1 MLNHHIEGQFKH
13 CIIFWRSFLPVDSS
27 SPVGKIWLLFY
38 PVVMT
43 TSEQHPTLDF
53 VLNVKF
59 CEGLGSSYQ
68 SSPYHPNDNM
78 AERKAEISRTTK
90 ETAIR
95 VALNLD
101 GTGKSEIDT
110 GIGFLDHM
118 LTALSKHG
126 RFDLT
131 LNCSGD
137 LHVDDHHSV
146 EDCGIVL
153 GQAVKVALGELRGIA
168 RYGFA
173 YAPLDE
179 SLSRAVV
186 DISGRP
192 FADVNLNLH
201 REKIGSLS
209 CEMLPHFL
217 SSFANSAAITLHLD
231 VLKGK
236 NDHHRAE
243 SAFKAL
249 ALAMRSAVK
258 REGSDVPSTKGVL

>member
-1 MLNHHIEGQFKH
+1 
-13 CIIFWRSFLPVDSS
+13 
-27 SPVGKIWLLFY
+27 
-38 PVVMT
+38 
-43 TSEQHPTLDF
+43 
-53 VLNVKF
+53 
-59 CEGLGSSYQ
+59 
-68 SSPYHPNDNM
+68 M
-78 AERKAEISRTTK
+78 AEESTKSRTANVERKTK
-90 ETAIR
+90 ETEISL
-95 VALNLD
+95 VLNLD
-101 GTGKSEIDT
+101 GTGESDVRT

-126 RFDLT
+126 RIDLT
-131 LNCSGD
+131 LSCKGD

-153 GQAVKVALGELRGIA
+153 GQAFKAALGDLRGIA
-168 RYGFA
+168 RYGYA

-192 FADVNLNLH
+192 FADINLNLQ
-201 REKIGSLS
+201 REMIGNLS

-217 SSFANSAAITLHLD
+217 SSFATSAGITLHVD

-249 ALAMRSAVK
+249 ALALRAAIK
-258 REGSDVPSTKGVL
+258 RQGTDIPSTKGVI

>member
-1 MLNHHIEGQFKH
+1 
-13 CIIFWRSFLPVDSS
+13 
-27 SPVGKIWLLFY
+27 
-38 PVVMT
+38 MT
-43 TSEQHPTLDF
+43 SLPTLYNF
-53 VLNVKF
+53 K
-59 CEGLGSSYQ
+59 
-68 SSPYHPNDNM
+68 M
-78 AERKAEISRTTK
+78 ADGYTIVRTATVERKTK
-90 ETAIR
+90 ETDISLS
-95 VALNLD
+95 VNID
-101 GTGKSEIDT
+101 GTGVGEIST

-126 RFDLT
+126 RMDLT
-131 LNCSGD
+131 LSCKGD

-153 GQAVKVALGELRGIA
+153 GQAVKAALGDLRGIA
-168 RYGFA
+168 RYGYA

-192 FADVNLNLH
+192 FADVNLNLQ
-201 REKIGSLS
+201 RERIGNLS

-217 SSFANSAAITLHLD
+217 SSFATSAAITLHVD

-249 ALAMRSAVK
+249 ALALRAAFR
-258 REGSDVPSTKGVL
+258 REGTDIPSTKGVL

>member
-1 MLNHHIEGQFKH
+1 
-13 CIIFWRSFLPVDSS
+13 
-27 SPVGKIWLLFY
+27 
-38 PVVMT
+38 
-43 TSEQHPTLDF
+43 
-53 VLNVKF
+53 
-59 CEGLGSSYQ
+59 
-68 SSPYHPNDNM
+68 M
-78 AERKAEISRTTK
+78 AEESYLIPRTANVERKTK
-90 ETAIR
+90 ETEISLS
-95 VALNLD
+95 LNID
-101 GTGKSEIDT
+101 GTGVSEIST

-126 RFDLT
+126 RIDLT
-131 LNCSGD
+131 LSCKGD

-153 GQAVKVALGELRGIA
+153 GQAVKAALGDLRGIA
-168 RYGFA
+168 RYGYA

-192 FADVNLNLH
+192 FADVNLSLQ
-201 REKIGSLS
+201 REQIGNLS

-217 SSFANSAAITLHLD
+217 SSFATSAAITLHVD

-249 ALAMRSAVK
+249 ALALRAAIK
-258 REGSDVPSTKGVL
+258 REGTDIPSTKGVL

>member
-1 MLNHHIEGQFKH
+1 
-13 CIIFWRSFLPVDSS
+13 
-27 SPVGKIWLLFY
+27 
-38 PVVMT
+38 
-43 TSEQHPTLDF
+43 
-53 VLNVKF
+53 
-59 CEGLGSSYQ
+59 
-68 SSPYHPNDNM
+68 M
-78 AERKAEISRTTK
+78 AEEPSKKSRTANVERKTK
-90 ETAIR
+90 ETDISLS
-95 VALNLD
+95 LNLD
-101 GTGKSEIDT
+101 GAGKSVVNT

-126 RFDLT
+126 RIDLT
-131 LNCSGD
+131 LSCKGD

-153 GQAVKVALGELRGIA
+153 GQAFKAALGDLRGIA
-168 RYGFA
+168 RYGYA

-192 FADVNLNLH
+192 FADINLNLQ
-201 REKIGSLS
+201 RENIGNLS

-217 SSFANSAAITLHLD
+217 SSFATSAAITLHVD

-249 ALAMRSAVK
+249 ALALRAAIK
-258 REGSDVPSTKGVL
+258 RKGTDIPSTKGVL

>member
-1 MLNHHIEGQFKH
+1 
-13 CIIFWRSFLPVDSS
+13 
-27 SPVGKIWLLFY
+27 
-38 PVVMT
+38 
-43 TSEQHPTLDF
+43 
-53 VLNVKF
+53 
-59 CEGLGSSYQ
+59 
-68 SSPYHPNDNM
+68 M
-78 AERKAEISRTTK
+78 AEEGSLKPRRATVERKTK
-90 ETAIR
+90 ETDISLS
-95 VALNLD
+95 VNID
-101 GTGKSEIDT
+101 GSGVSEIST

-126 RFDLT
+126 RMDLT
-131 LNCSGD
+131 LSCKGD

-153 GQAVKVALGELRGIA
+153 GQAVKVALGDLRGIT
-168 RYGFA
+168 RYGYA

-192 FADVNLNLH
+192 FADVNLNLQ
-201 REKIGSLS
+201 RERIGNLS

-217 SSFANSAAITLHLD
+217 SSFATSAAITLHVD

-249 ALAMRSAVK
+249 ALALRTAFK
-258 REGSDVPSTKGVL
+258 REGTDIPSTKGVL

>member
-1 MLNHHIEGQFKH
+1 MADEGSLKL
-13 CIIFWRSFLPVDSS
+13 RRATV
-27 SPVGKIWLLFY
+27 
-38 PVVMT
+38 
-43 TSEQHPTLDF
+43 
-53 VLNVKF
+53 
-59 CEGLGSSYQ
+59 
-68 SSPYHPNDNM
+68 
-78 AERKAEISRTTK
+78 ERKTK
-90 ETAIR
+90 ETDISLS
-95 VALNLD
+95 VNID
-101 GTGKSEIDT
+101 GSGVSEIST

-126 RFDLT
+126 RMDLT
-131 LNCSGD
+131 LSCKGD

-153 GQAVKVALGELRGIA
+153 GQAVKAALGDLRGIT
-168 RYGFA
+168 RYGYA

-192 FADVNLNLH
+192 FADVNLNLQ
-201 REKIGSLS
+201 RERIGNLS

-217 SSFANSAAITLHLD
+217 SSFATSAAITLHVD
-231 VLKGK
+231 VLKGE

-249 ALAMRSAVK
+249 ALALRTAFK
-258 REGSDVPSTKGVL
+258 REGTDIPSTKGVL

>member
-1 MLNHHIEGQFKH
+1 MADEGSLKP
-13 CIIFWRSFLPVDSS
+13 RRATV
-27 SPVGKIWLLFY
+27 
-38 PVVMT
+38 
-43 TSEQHPTLDF
+43 
-53 VLNVKF
+53 
-59 CEGLGSSYQ
+59 
-68 SSPYHPNDNM
+68 
-78 AERKAEISRTTK
+78 ERKTK
-90 ETAIR
+90 ETDISLS
-95 VALNLD
+95 VNID
-101 GTGKSEIDT
+101 GSGVSEIST

-126 RFDLT
+126 RMDLT
-131 LNCSGD
+131 LSCKGD

-153 GQAVKVALGELRGIA
+153 GQAVKVALGDLRGIT
-168 RYGFA
+168 RYGYA

-192 FADVNLNLH
+192 FADVNLNLQ
-201 REKIGSLS
+201 RERVGNLS

-217 SSFANSAAITLHLD
+217 SSFATSAAITLHVD
-231 VLKGK
+231 VLKGE

-249 ALAMRSAVK
+249 ALALRTAFK
-258 REGSDVPSTKGVL
+258 REGTDIPSTKGVL

>member
-1 MLNHHIEGQFKH
+1 
-13 CIIFWRSFLPVDSS
+13 
-27 SPVGKIWLLFY
+27 
-38 PVVMT
+38 
-43 TSEQHPTLDF
+43 
-53 VLNVKF
+53 
-59 CEGLGSSYQ
+59 
-68 SSPYHPNDNM
+68 M
-78 AERKAEISRTTK
+78 AEESSKKTRTANIERKTK
-90 ETAIR
+90 ETDISLL
-95 VALNLD
+95 LNLD
-101 GTGKSEIDT
+101 GSGESVVNT

-126 RFDLT
+126 RIDLT
-131 LNCSGD
+131 LNCKGD

-153 GQAVKVALGELRGIA
+153 GQAFKAALGDLRGIA
-168 RYGFA
+168 RYGYA

-192 FADVNLNLH
+192 FADINLNLK
-201 REKIGSLS
+201 RENIGNLS

-217 SSFANSAAITLHLD
+217 SSFATSAAITLHVD

-249 ALAMRSAVK
+249 ALALRAAIK
-258 REGSDVPSTKGVL
+258 REGTDIPSTKGVL

>member
-1 MLNHHIEGQFKH
+1 MADEGPLKP
-13 CIIFWRSFLPVDSS
+13 RRATV
-27 SPVGKIWLLFY
+27 
-38 PVVMT
+38 
-43 TSEQHPTLDF
+43 
-53 VLNVKF
+53 
-59 CEGLGSSYQ
+59 
-68 SSPYHPNDNM
+68 
-78 AERKAEISRTTK
+78 ERKTK
-90 ETAIR
+90 ETDISLS
-95 VALNLD
+95 VNID
-101 GTGKSEIDT
+101 GSGVSEIST

-126 RFDLT
+126 RMDLT
-131 LNCSGD
+131 LSCKGD

-153 GQAVKVALGELRGIA
+153 GQAVKAALGDLRGIT
-168 RYGFA
+168 RYGYA

-192 FADVNLNLH
+192 FADVNLNLQ
-201 REKIGSLS
+201 RERIGNLS

-217 SSFANSAAITLHLD
+217 SSFATSAAITLHVD
-231 VLKGK
+231 VLKGE

-249 ALAMRSAVK
+249 ALALRTAFK
-258 REGSDVPSTKGVL
+258 REGTDIPSTKGVL

>member
-1 MLNHHIEGQFKH
+1 MADEGSLKH
-13 CIIFWRSFLPVDSS
+13 RRATV
-27 SPVGKIWLLFY
+27 
-38 PVVMT
+38 
-43 TSEQHPTLDF
+43 
-53 VLNVKF
+53 
-59 CEGLGSSYQ
+59 
-68 SSPYHPNDNM
+68 
-78 AERKAEISRTTK
+78 ERKTK
-90 ETAIR
+90 ETDISLS
-95 VALNLD
+95 VNID
-101 GTGKSEIDT
+101 GSGVSEIST

-126 RFDLT
+126 RMDLT
-131 LNCSGD
+131 LSCKGD

-153 GQAVKVALGELRGIA
+153 GQAVKAALGDLRGIT
-168 RYGFA
+168 RYGYA

-192 FADVNLNLH
+192 FANVNLNLQ
-201 REKIGSLS
+201 RERIGNLS

-217 SSFANSAAITLHLD
+217 SSFATSAAITLHVD
-231 VLKGK
+231 VLKGE

-249 ALAMRSAVK
+249 ALALRTAFK
-258 REGSDVPSTKGVL
+258 REGTDIPSTKGVL

>member
-1 MLNHHIEGQFKH
+1 
-13 CIIFWRSFLPVDSS
+13 
-27 SPVGKIWLLFY
+27 
-38 PVVMT
+38 
-43 TSEQHPTLDF
+43 
-53 VLNVKF
+53 
-59 CEGLGSSYQ
+59 
-68 SSPYHPNDNM
+68 M
-78 AERKAEISRTTK
+78 AEESSKKPRVANVERKTK
-90 ETAIR
+90 ETEISLF
-95 VALNLD
+95 LNLD
-101 GTGKSEIDT
+101 GAGESNINT

-126 RFDLT
+126 RMDLNLT
-131 LNCSGD
+131 CKGD

-153 GQAVKVALGELRGIA
+153 GQAFKTALGNLRGIA
-168 RYGFA
+168 RYGYA

-192 FADVNLNLH
+192 FADINLNLQ
-201 REKIGSLS
+201 REKIGTLS

-217 SSFANSAAITLHLD
+217 NSFATSAAITLHAD

-249 ALAMRSAVK
+249 ALALRMAIK
-258 REGSDVPSTKGVL
+258 REGSDIPSTKGVL

>member
-1 MLNHHIEGQFKH
+1 MADEDSFKP
-13 CIIFWRSFLPVDSS
+13 RRATV
-27 SPVGKIWLLFY
+27 
-38 PVVMT
+38 
-43 TSEQHPTLDF
+43 
-53 VLNVKF
+53 
-59 CEGLGSSYQ
+59 
-68 SSPYHPNDNM
+68 
-78 AERKAEISRTTK
+78 ERKTK
-90 ETAIR
+90 ETDISLT
-95 VALNLD
+95 VNID
-101 GTGKSEIDT
+101 GSGVSEIST

-126 RFDLT
+126 RMDLT
-131 LNCSGD
+131 LSCKGD

-153 GQAVKVALGELRGIA
+153 GQAVKAALGDLRGIT
-168 RYGFA
+168 RYGYA

-192 FADVNLNLH
+192 FADVNLNLQ
-201 REKIGSLS
+201 RERIGNLS

-217 SSFANSAAITLHLD
+217 SSFATSAAITLHVD
-231 VLKGK
+231 VLKGE

-249 ALAMRSAVK
+249 ALALRTAFK
-258 REGSDVPSTKGVL
+258 REGTDIPSTKGVL

>member
-1 MLNHHIEGQFKH
+1 
-13 CIIFWRSFLPVDSS
+13 
-27 SPVGKIWLLFY
+27 
-38 PVVMT
+38 
-43 TSEQHPTLDF
+43 
-53 VLNVKF
+53 
-59 CEGLGSSYQ
+59 
-68 SSPYHPNDNM
+68 M
-78 AERKAEISRTTK
+78 AEESYIIPRTANVERKTK
-90 ETAIR
+90 ETEISLS
-95 VALNLD
+95 LNID
-101 GTGKSEIDT
+101 GTGVSEIST

-126 RFDLT
+126 RIDLT
-131 LNCSGD
+131 LSCKGD

-153 GQAVKVALGELRGIA
+153 GQAVKAALGDLRGIA
-168 RYGFA
+168 RYGYA

-192 FADVNLNLH
+192 FADINLSLQ
-201 REKIGSLS
+201 REQIGNLS

-217 SSFANSAAITLHLD
+217 SSFATSAAITLHVD

-249 ALAMRSAVK
+249 ALALRAAIK
-258 REGSDVPSTKGVL
+258 REGTDIPSTKGVL

>member
-1 MLNHHIEGQFKH
+1 
-13 CIIFWRSFLPVDSS
+13 
-27 SPVGKIWLLFY
+27 
-38 PVVMT
+38 
-43 TSEQHPTLDF
+43 
-53 VLNVKF
+53 
-59 CEGLGSSYQ
+59 
-68 SSPYHPNDNM
+68 M
-78 AERKAEISRTTK
+78 ADERTANIQRKTK
-90 ETAIR
+90 ETDIS
-95 VALNLD
+95 LYLSLD
-101 GTGKSEIDT
+101 GSGTSQINT

-118 LTALSKHG
+118 LTALAKHA

-131 LNCSGD
+131 LTCQGD

-153 GQAVKVALGELRGIA
+153 GQAFKEALGQPKGIA
-168 RYGFA
+168 RFGYA

-186 DISGRP
+186 DISGRG
-192 FADVNLNLH
+192 FADVNLNLQ
-201 REKIGSLS
+201 REMIGNLS

-217 SSFANSAAITLHLD
+217 SSFASSAAITLHVD

-249 ALAMRSAVK
+249 AQALRGAVK
-258 REGSDVPSTKGVL
+258 RDGTADVPSTKGVL

>member
-1 MLNHHIEGQFKH
+1 
-13 CIIFWRSFLPVDSS
+13 
-27 SPVGKIWLLFY
+27 
-38 PVVMT
+38 
-43 TSEQHPTLDF
+43 
-53 VLNVKF
+53 
-59 CEGLGSSYQ
+59 
-68 SSPYHPNDNM
+68 
-78 AERKAEISRTTK
+78 
-90 ETAIR
+90 
-95 VALNLD
+95 
-101 GTGKSEIDT
+101 
-110 GIGFLDHM
+110 M

-126 RFDLT
+126 RIDLT
-131 LNCSGD
+131 LSCKGD

-153 GQAVKVALGELRGIA
+153 GQAFKAALGDLRGIA
-168 RYGFA
+168 RYGYA

-192 FADVNLNLH
+192 FADINLNLQ
-201 REKIGSLS
+201 RENIGNLS

-217 SSFANSAAITLHLD
+217 RSFATSAAITLHVD

-249 ALAMRSAVK
+249 ALALRAAIK
-258 REGSDVPSTKGVL
+258 REGTDIPSTKGVL

>member
-1 MLNHHIEGQFKH
+1 MADEGSLKP
-13 CIIFWRSFLPVDSS
+13 RRATV
-27 SPVGKIWLLFY
+27 
-38 PVVMT
+38 
-43 TSEQHPTLDF
+43 
-53 VLNVKF
+53 
-59 CEGLGSSYQ
+59 
-68 SSPYHPNDNM
+68 
-78 AERKAEISRTTK
+78 ERKTK
-90 ETAIR
+90 ETDISLS
-95 VALNLD
+95 VNID
-101 GTGKSEIDT
+101 GSGVSEIST

-126 RFDLT
+126 RMDLT
-131 LNCSGD
+131 LSCKGD

-153 GQAVKVALGELRGIA
+153 GQAVKVALGDLRGIT
-168 RYGFA
+168 RYGYA

-192 FADVNLNLH
+192 FADVNLNLQ
-201 REKIGSLS
+201 RERIGNLS

-217 SSFANSAAITLHLD
+217 SSFATSAAITLHVD

-249 ALAMRSAVK
+249 ALALRTAFK
-258 REGSDVPSTKGVL
+258 REGTDIPSTKGVL

>member
-1 MLNHHIEGQFKH
+1 MADEGSLKP
-13 CIIFWRSFLPVDSS
+13 RRATV
-27 SPVGKIWLLFY
+27 
-38 PVVMT
+38 
-43 TSEQHPTLDF
+43 
-53 VLNVKF
+53 
-59 CEGLGSSYQ
+59 
-68 SSPYHPNDNM
+68 
-78 AERKAEISRTTK
+78 ERKTK
-90 ETAIR
+90 ETDISLS
-95 VALNLD
+95 VNID
-101 GTGKSEIDT
+101 GSGVSEIST

-126 RFDLT
+126 RMDLA
-131 LNCSGD
+131 LSCKGD

-153 GQAVKVALGELRGIA
+153 GQAVKAALGDLRGIT
-168 RYGFA
+168 RYGYA

-179 SLSRAVV
+179 SLSRAIV

-192 FADVNLNLH
+192 FADVNLNLQ
-201 REKIGSLS
+201 RERIGNLS

-217 SSFANSAAITLHLD
+217 SSFATSASITLHVD

-249 ALAMRSAVK
+249 ALALRTAFK
-258 REGSDVPSTKGVL
+258 REGTDIPSTKGLL

>member
-1 MLNHHIEGQFKH
+1 MNRAIFKMADEGSLKH
-13 CIIFWRSFLPVDSS
+13 RRATV
-27 SPVGKIWLLFY
+27 
-38 PVVMT
+38 
-43 TSEQHPTLDF
+43 
-53 VLNVKF
+53 
-59 CEGLGSSYQ
+59 
-68 SSPYHPNDNM
+68 
-78 AERKAEISRTTK
+78 ERKTK
-90 ETAIR
+90 ETDISLS
-95 VALNLD
+95 VNID
-101 GTGKSEIDT
+101 GSGVSEIGT

-126 RFDLT
+126 RMDLT
-131 LNCSGD
+131 LSCKGD

-153 GQAVKVALGELRGIA
+153 GQAVKAALGDLRGIT
-168 RYGFA
+168 RYGYA

-192 FADVNLNLH
+192 FADVNLNLQ
-201 REKIGSLS
+201 RERIGNLS

-217 SSFANSAAITLHLD
+217 SSFATSAAITLHVD
-231 VLKGK
+231 VLKGE

-249 ALAMRSAVK
+249 ALALRTAFK
-258 REGSDVPSTKGVL
+258 REGTDIPSTKGVL

>member
-1 MLNHHIEGQFKH
+1 MADESSLKH
-13 CIIFWRSFLPVDSS
+13 RRATV
-27 SPVGKIWLLFY
+27 
-38 PVVMT
+38 
-43 TSEQHPTLDF
+43 
-53 VLNVKF
+53 
-59 CEGLGSSYQ
+59 
-68 SSPYHPNDNM
+68 
-78 AERKAEISRTTK
+78 ERKTK
-90 ETAIR
+90 ETDISLS
-95 VALNLD
+95 VNID
-101 GTGKSEIDT
+101 GSGVSEIST

-126 RFDLT
+126 RMDLT
-131 LNCSGD
+131 LSCKGD

-153 GQAVKVALGELRGIA
+153 GQAVKAALGDLRGIT
-168 RYGFA
+168 RYGYA

-192 FADVNLNLH
+192 FADVNLNLQ
-201 REKIGSLS
+201 RERIGNLS

-217 SSFANSAAITLHLD
+217 SSFATSAAITLHVD

-249 ALAMRSAVK
+249 ALALRTAFK
-258 REGSDVPSTKGVL
+258 REGTDIPSTKGVL

>member
-1 MLNHHIEGQFKH
+1 
-13 CIIFWRSFLPVDSS
+13 
-27 SPVGKIWLLFY
+27 
-38 PVVMT
+38 
-43 TSEQHPTLDF
+43 
-53 VLNVKF
+53 
-59 CEGLGSSYQ
+59 
-68 SSPYHPNDNM
+68 M
-78 AERKAEISRTTK
+78 ADGYTIVRTATVERKTK
-90 ETAIR
+90 ETDISLS
-95 VALNLD
+95 VNID
-101 GTGKSEIDT
+101 GTGVGEIST

-126 RFDLT
+126 RMDLT
-131 LNCSGD
+131 LSCKGD

-153 GQAVKVALGELRGIA
+153 GQAVKAALGDLRGIA
-168 RYGFA
+168 RYGYA

-192 FADVNLNLH
+192 FADVNLNLQ
-201 REKIGSLS
+201 RERIGNLS

-217 SSFANSAAITLHLD
+217 SSFATSAAITLHVD
-231 VLKGK
+231 VIKGK

-249 ALAMRSAVK
+249 ALALRAAFR
-258 REGSDVPSTKGVL
+258 REGTDIPSTKGVL

>member
-1 MLNHHIEGQFKH
+1 
-13 CIIFWRSFLPVDSS
+13 
-27 SPVGKIWLLFY
+27 
-38 PVVMT
+38 
-43 TSEQHPTLDF
+43 
-53 VLNVKF
+53 
-59 CEGLGSSYQ
+59 
-68 SSPYHPNDNM
+68 M
-78 AERKAEISRTTK
+78 ADGYTIVRTATVERKTK
-90 ETAIR
+90 ETDISLS
-95 VALNLD
+95 VNID
-101 GTGKSEIDT
+101 GTGVGEIST

-126 RFDLT
+126 RMDLT
-131 LNCSGD
+131 LSCKGD

-153 GQAVKVALGELRGIA
+153 GQAVKAALGDLRGIA
-168 RYGFA
+168 RYGYA

-192 FADVNLNLH
+192 FADVNLNLQ
-201 REKIGSLS
+201 RERIGNLS

-217 SSFANSAAITLHLD
+217 SSFATSAAITLHVD

-249 ALAMRSAVK
+249 ALALRAAFR
-258 REGSDVPSTKGVL
+258 REGTDIPSTKGVL

>member
-1 MLNHHIEGQFKH
+1 
-13 CIIFWRSFLPVDSS
+13 
-27 SPVGKIWLLFY
+27 
-38 PVVMT
+38 
-43 TSEQHPTLDF
+43 
-53 VLNVKF
+53 
-59 CEGLGSSYQ
+59 
-68 SSPYHPNDNM
+68 M
-78 AERKAEISRTTK
+78 AEEEEESSKKLRTANVERKTK
-90 ETAIR
+90 ETDISL
-95 VALNLD
+95 VLNLD
-101 GTGKSEIDT
+101 GAGKSVVNT

-126 RFDLT
+126 RIDLT
-131 LNCSGD
+131 LSCKGD

-153 GQAVKVALGELRGIA
+153 GQAFKAALGDLRGIA
-168 RYGFA
+168 RYGYA

-192 FADVNLNLH
+192 FADINLNLA
-201 REKIGSLS
+201 RENIGTLS

-217 SSFANSAAITLHLD
+217 SSFATSAAITLHVD

-249 ALAMRSAVK
+249 ALALRAAIK
-258 REGSDVPSTKGVL
+258 REGTDIPSTKGVL

>member
-1 MLNHHIEGQFKH
+1 MADEGSLKH
-13 CIIFWRSFLPVDSS
+13 RRATV
-27 SPVGKIWLLFY
+27 
-38 PVVMT
+38 
-43 TSEQHPTLDF
+43 
-53 VLNVKF
+53 
-59 CEGLGSSYQ
+59 
-68 SSPYHPNDNM
+68 
-78 AERKAEISRTTK
+78 ERKTK
-90 ETAIR
+90 ETDISLS
-95 VALNLD
+95 VNID
-101 GTGKSEIDT
+101 GSGVSEIGT

-126 RFDLT
+126 RMDLT
-131 LNCSGD
+131 LSCKGD

-153 GQAVKVALGELRGIA
+153 GQAVKAALGDLRGIT
-168 RYGFA
+168 RYGYA

-192 FADVNLNLH
+192 FADVNLNLQ
-201 REKIGSLS
+201 RERIGNLS

-217 SSFANSAAITLHLD
+217 SSFATSAAITLHVD
-231 VLKGK
+231 VLKGE

-249 ALAMRSAVK
+249 ALALRTAFK
-258 REGSDVPSTKGVL
+258 REGTDIPSTKGVL

>member
-1 MLNHHIEGQFKH
+1 MADEGSLKH
-13 CIIFWRSFLPVDSS
+13 RRATV
-27 SPVGKIWLLFY
+27 
-38 PVVMT
+38 
-43 TSEQHPTLDF
+43 
-53 VLNVKF
+53 
-59 CEGLGSSYQ
+59 
-68 SSPYHPNDNM
+68 
-78 AERKAEISRTTK
+78 ERKTK
-90 ETAIR
+90 ETDIYLS
-95 VALNLD
+95 VNID
-101 GTGKSEIDT
+101 GSGVSEIST

-126 RFDLT
+126 RMDLT
-131 LNCSGD
+131 LSCKGD

-153 GQAVKVALGELRGIA
+153 GQAMKAALGDLRGIT
-168 RYGFA
+168 RYGYA

-192 FADVNLNLH
+192 FADVNLNLQ
-201 REKIGSLS
+201 RERIGNLS

-217 SSFANSAAITLHLD
+217 SSFATSAAITLHVD
-231 VLKGK
+231 VLKGE

-249 ALAMRSAVK
+249 ALALRTAFK
-258 REGSDVPSTKGVL
+258 REGTDIPSTKGVL

>member
-1 MLNHHIEGQFKH
+1 
-13 CIIFWRSFLPVDSS
+13 
-27 SPVGKIWLLFY
+27 
-38 PVVMT
+38 
-43 TSEQHPTLDF
+43 
-53 VLNVKF
+53 
-59 CEGLGSSYQ
+59 
-68 SSPYHPNDNM
+68 M
-78 AERKAEISRTTK
+78 AEEAEESSKKSRTANVERKTK
-90 ETAIR
+90 ETDISL
-95 VALNLD
+95 VLNLD
-101 GTGKSEIDT
+101 GAGKSVVNT

-126 RFDLT
+126 QIDLT
-131 LNCSGD
+131 LNCKGD

-153 GQAVKVALGELRGIA
+153 GQAFKAALGDLRGIA
-168 RYGFA
+168 RYGYA

-192 FADVNLNLH
+192 FADINLNLV
-201 REKIGSLS
+201 RENIGNLS

-217 SSFANSAAITLHLD
+217 SSFATSAAITLHVD

-249 ALAMRSAVK
+249 ALALRAAIK
-258 REGSDVPSTKGVL
+258 REGTDIPSTKGVLWS

>member
-1 MLNHHIEGQFKH
+1 
-13 CIIFWRSFLPVDSS
+13 
-27 SPVGKIWLLFY
+27 
-38 PVVMT
+38 
-43 TSEQHPTLDF
+43 
-53 VLNVKF
+53 
-59 CEGLGSSYQ
+59 
-68 SSPYHPNDNM
+68 M
-78 AERKAEISRTTK
+78 AEEGSLKPRRATVERKTK
-90 ETAIR
+90 ETDISLS
-95 VALNLD
+95 VNID
-101 GTGKSEIDT
+101 GSGVSEIST

-126 RFDLT
+126 RMDLT
-131 LNCSGD
+131 LSCKGD

-153 GQAVKVALGELRGIA
+153 GQAVKAALGDLRGIT
-168 RYGFA
+168 RYGYA

-192 FADVNLNLH
+192 FADVNLNLQ
-201 REKIGSLS
+201 RERIGNLS
-209 CEMLPHFL
+209 CEMLPHFF
-217 SSFANSAAITLHLD
+217 SSFATSAAITLHVD

-249 ALAMRSAVK
+249 ALALRTAFK
-258 REGSDVPSTKGVL
+258 REGTDIPSTKGVL